1 MAVACHLQNM
11 KGLKTLKVLT
21 SSSFYSKIVANTT
34 IRIELDKLIPLVVFR
49 DGLIALIGGT
59 LQW

>member
-1 MAVACHLQNM
+1 M
-11 KGLKTLKVLT
+11 KGLKTIKGLT